1 MTKLAKHRRR
11 YAQQEIAL
19 ANSLL
24 EFGKQQSSD
33 GKYFD
38 LDSKFLN
45 YINEDNY
52 WLVSLLF
59 STDSLASQQFIFGNF
74 TAGPYRGLT
83 LRTDPASSSLY
94 VGAPLW
100 GLLPNI
106 TLKEGAIYHLCIV
119 RDSNNLG
126 KIDFYLNGKH
136 ISEVNEGSGWSDDP
150 LPLRVGAGYQNSDN
164 LEGKM
169 GALKILNFGSITPSN
184 IVSHIRNLTKN
195 PYLLPEELH
204 QYCVGEWDLNENL
217 YERPDLGTIFQSLSF
232 DGATQRGDA
241 ASDITLNGTSGEES
255 SLSIWAYLEET
266 PSTETFIGN
275 SGAEN
280 TWVQILDST
289 QLRFFANNQLLLL
302 WNNTGMTEIDQWYHI
317 VITRSWNG
325 SFIDNELWVNGVS
338 KGVLTNTQDCNFNE
352 IRSDHNL
359 KLAEWAI
366 WESHKLTSQEISDV
380 YNSGIPTGV
389 LGVTSV
395 DPEHLYEMDDS
406 TTLTNT
412 GTAAVNNITLVDS
425 PVVSDNNLESIRAI
439 DTSKQYNY
447 AKTFGT
453 PASFNN
459 TFDSD
464 LAGWSQANDTYNN
477 GWLWS
482 SLNSGQAVP
491 DFAQPLKSQGYR
503 MHILAM
509 TSMPKGPVR
518 ITIEITEEFNGS
530 GVTGVPYTQANQN
543 FAHVKNTMGNVTS
556 VGTHS
561 YLWDS
566 EVEGALD
573 YLMIWAD
580 KDNTAGAIGSVNM
593 VGEPHSN
600 SHATLNGWNNSEV
613 NLDSSLAFSSD
624 DKLDKIDIDN
634 SIAGDTIP
642 DDWAF
647 AFWFKWPDQS
657 QFTQNNDGDLFYLTS
672 DIGVGNW
679 QLRFKRSVSNANSFR
694 LSRNLGGGSNNYI
707 DHWAMTDDYLEEWI
721 RGVITRIEDPEN
733 SSNYLYSWYI
743 NGKLSRATSL
753 DKTIETPT
761 VYGDD
766 HNTVLGEGSIGTL
779 AKLSEFMIIHDA
791 VIIEDV
797 EKDWNNGLGSTHLAN
812 NKTLKLHYDFQ
823 NPSAEAGG
831 DNTAIVAPEITDLSG
846 NGYHGTLV
854 GFDKTGTDSNW
865 VEGKASLSP
874 PTKIKEFYKGVVD
887 VNREIDPDSGVDS
900 TRLPVIQNGLK
911 FYNSGE
917 FIKIPAT
924 TFTPDGSDGYTYVAV
939 CELQAIEDYQNIFV
953 WYDTSTDKGFT
964 IRIDLIS
971 KGLNI
976 IEYNNSTVYTWRLDN
991 SDTLRYLS
999 GIFILSAYTKVGEP
1013 PVVKINGITVTP
1025 YASSNIMWDYSDIG
1039 NAELTLGGYATGIQH
1054 LQGTMFYAGIT
1065 KGDISS
1071 DHIKE
1076 MWNNGKPKMP
1086 NPAWEYEWELLLDL
1100 NKPVDPT
1107 GTAAIKDVSAEINT
1121 SGTEKTVLMEGY
1133 TADELDSTHEDYVFQ
1148 PINDFR

>member
-255 SLSIWAYLEET
+255 SLSVWIYLEET

-280 TWVQILDST
+280 TWVQILGPT

-338 KGVLTNTQDCNFNE
+338 KGVQTNTQDCNFNE

-380 YNSGIPTGV
+380 YNSGIPTGA
-389 LGVTSV
+389 LGIASV

-412 GTAAVNNITLVDS
+412 GTAAANNITLVDS
-425 PVVSDNNLESIRAI
+425 PVVSDNNLESIRVI

-464 LAGWSQANDTYNN
+464 LTGWSQANDTYNN

-503 MHILAM
+503 MHILAI

-530 GVTGVPYTQANQN
+530 GVTGVPYVQANQN

-573 YLMIWAD
+573 YLLIWAD
-580 KDNTAGAIGSVNM
+580 KDNTTGAIGSVNM

-600 SHATLNGWNNSEV
+600 SHATLNGWEEEEV
-613 NLDSSLAFSSD
+613 L
-624 DKLDKIDIDN
+624 
-634 SIAGDTIP
+634 
-642 DDWAF
+642 
-647 AFWFKWPDQS
+647 
-657 QFTQNNDGDLFYLTS
+657 Y
-672 DIGVGNW
+672 
-679 QLRFKRSVSNANSFR
+679 
-694 LSRNLGGGSNNYI
+694 GS
-707 DHWAMTDDYLEEWI
+707 AL
-721 RGVITRIEDPEN
+721 
-733 SSNYLYSWYI
+733 
-743 NGKLSRATSL
+743 
-753 DKTIETPT
+753 
-761 VYGDD
+761 
-766 HNTVLGEGSIGTL
+766 
-779 AKLSEFMIIHDA
+779 
-791 VIIEDV
+791 
-797 EKDWNNGLGSTHLAN
+797 
-812 NKTLKLHYDFQ
+812 
-823 NPSAEAGG
+823 
-831 DNTAIVAPEITDLSG
+831 
-846 NGYHGTLV
+846 
-854 GFDKTGTDSNW
+854 
-865 VEGKASLSP
+865 
-874 PTKIKEFYKGVVD
+874 KEFYKGATNRKISNLVNGYWIAPSHPEVDFPAGSSFTYIWSGYFTETSGWTDILAGGARHKIQVSPITGSVRVGDVGFYGTGWISESFVNKYVTIVVSYESSTD
-887 VNREIDPDSGVDS
+887 NFKVRITVNNKVYSISDNFDYPWTYYGGFRINHALYGYYAANARVGYASVSKEFYTDSNMELAAKKQFDLIDQPFFSQWYFSSNEGETTILDTEGNYNLTDLVTDALNENG
-900 TRLPVIQNGLK
+900 LPVVQNGLK

-924 TFTPDGSDGYTYVAV
+924 TFTPDGSEGYTYVAV

-1065 KGDISS
+1065 RGDISS

-1076 MWNNGKPKMP
+1076 MWNNGKPKIP
-1086 NPAWEYEWELLLDL
+1086 NPAWGYDWELLLDL

-1121 SGTEKTVLMEGY
+1121 SGTEKTVLMEGF